1 MSNRNY
7 RKLVTLGLLAVLFI
21 LSSCSPKSS
30 TRIEQEFD
38 EQEDEKPDGTV
49 GRAIHPQLS
58 SERCPRVDIE
68 EQDNP

>member
-1 MSNRNY
+1 MSIRNC
-7 RKLVTLGLLAVLFI
+7 RKVMVAGLLAILFI
-21 LSSCSPKSS
+21 LSSCSTKAS

-49 GRAIHPQLS
+49 GRAVHPQLS